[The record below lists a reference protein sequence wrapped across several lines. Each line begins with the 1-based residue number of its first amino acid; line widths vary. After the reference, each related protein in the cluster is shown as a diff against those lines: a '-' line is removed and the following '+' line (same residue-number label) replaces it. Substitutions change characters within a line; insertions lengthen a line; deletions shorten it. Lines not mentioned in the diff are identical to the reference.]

1 MIATIWIQDHSKLS
15 DKCSSITNVQFLG
28 ESAKGKYPVQS
39 ILMMDKI
46 LEQTEKFGSIHSQ
59 PVEVKPDGHSAD
71 QGMAYVS
78 NLHTVLTSVILVAQ
92 ITIIYT
98 T

>member
-1 MIATIWIQDHSKLS
+1 MLS
-15 DKCSSITNVQFLG
+15 DDFNIFYPG

-46 LEQTEKFGSIHSQ
+46 LEQTEQYGKMHNNS
-59 PVEVKPDGHSAD
+59 VVVKPDGLCSN

-78 NLHTVLTSVILVAQ
+78 NSISYFHYVTLCCH
-92 ITIIYT
+92 
-98 T
+98 

>member
-1 MIATIWIQDHSKLS
+1 MFNSHEHLIYCT
-15 DKCSSITNVQFLG
+15 G

-59 PVEVKPDGHSAD
+59 PVEVKPDGLCPD

-78 NLHTVLTSVILVAQ
+78 HCEVAM
-92 ITIIYT
+92 YLF
-98 T
+98 